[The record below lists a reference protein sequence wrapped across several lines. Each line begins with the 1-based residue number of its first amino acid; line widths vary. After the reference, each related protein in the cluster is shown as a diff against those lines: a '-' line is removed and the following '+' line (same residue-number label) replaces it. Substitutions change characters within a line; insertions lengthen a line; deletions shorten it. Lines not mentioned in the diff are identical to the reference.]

1 MIWIITQTQMEI
13 NELVLFQLDS
23 KEKTMMLIGFFKNNI
38 MISRKK
44 TVRAWN

>member
-1 MIWIITQTQMEI
+1 MEI

-38 MISRKK
+38 MISQKK
-44 TVRAWN
+44 TVKA